1 MAIKG
6 PELEI
11 AIRANIATLNEQVRD
26 LAAALERVQRAA
38 NLTVDIDIP
47 NKAKDLLLIFQE
59 LMHREVRYM

>member
-47 NKAKDLLLIFQE
+47 NKAKDKIKKLVEASFLT
-59 LMHREVRYM
+59 V